1 MRVVQTVSGLAVA
14 VALDVYK
21 PDVSL
26 LSEGAGSVSVN
37 KIVNMLTEI
46 QGQVNLEKHVIE
58 TQFKKFEC
66 WADSFNGEFA
76 ELMER
81 AQAQQAEAE
90 ATIQE
95 KAGSIATGTEKI
107 KSTKNDIEQTEADIE
122 SNRATHTQKREDDHS
137 QNEEYA
143 ETIEALDSA
152 LVVLNGRPEEALVQS
167 TVSKVQRVLQAHHMS
182 LGKMAPKLALLT
194 APQGPPVYERQSGQ
208 IVGVLNEMLDSFTED
223 KKQLEEDMEQEQ
235 QDHDSLIKEYQGVL
249 AANHK
254 SLEQYEIRLA
264 DDEAAKAQAEVA
276 LQEAKETM
284 NISGAQLDDIKDKI
298 RITREEHGERMGV
311 IANEQ
316 KQLGEAIS
324 MMTKPEF
331 EEALDAAGVGKA
343 QTFLQ
348 MGSSRVRSVR
358 VKRAVKSLKDE
369 AKRSG
374 NFAFLSL
381 ANSIKDISDLSG
393 LESVTVAID
402 GMVEDLKSDIKN
414 EQEFYDRGVESIN
427 TQDLTIA
434 NQKTENEKIQGEID
448 LKNAE
453 LSELAK
459 LIEVQVETIKEQEGS
474 RDKGLELFTKEDESI
489 KKEIAADKKAIDFL
503 AQVKNVLAKAFSSGK
518 MVGNTAF
525 VQIRR
530 VSQNPVKTVVETEA
544 VDSEKSTQGI
554 KAKMDNIGDF
564 EFGTRT
570 AAADVPSLIQK
581 IIDDASND
589 IAVAQQTAQNNE
601 AEWTETAQTFKE
613 SIRESEN
620 IRNSAE
626 QEHAVG
632 DTKLQTLEDE
642 FKSGTQNHMNM
653 EEKLNDLHS
662 EYDFI
667 IKWREQRAE
676 NKQDEI
682 DALNGA
688 KAFLNGMNV

>member
-1 MRVVQTVSGLAVA
+1 
-14 VALDVYK
+14 
-21 PDVSL
+21 
-26 LSEGAGSVSVN
+26 
-37 KIVNMLTEI
+37 
-46 QGQVNLEKHVIE
+46 
-58 TQFKKFEC
+58 
-66 WADSFNGEFA
+66 
-76 ELMER
+76 
-81 AQAQQAEAE
+81 
-90 ATIQE
+90 
-95 KAGSIATGTEKI
+95 
-107 KSTKNDIEQTEADIE
+107 
-122 SNRATHTQKREDDHS
+122 
-137 QNEEYA
+137 
-143 ETIEALDSA
+143 
-152 LVVLNGRPEEALVQS
+152 
-167 TVSKVQRVLQAHHMS
+167 
-182 LGKMAPKLALLT
+182 
-194 APQGPPVYERQSGQ
+194 
-208 IVGVLNEMLDSFTED
+208 
-223 KKQLEEDMEQEQ
+223 
-235 QDHDSLIKEYQGVL
+235 
-249 AANHK
+249 
-254 SLEQYEIRLA
+254 
-264 DDEAAKAQAEVA
+264 
-276 LQEAKETM
+276 
-284 NISGAQLDDIKDKI
+284 
-298 RITREEHGERMGV
+298 
-311 IANEQ
+311 
-316 KQLGEAIS
+316 
-324 MMTKPEF
+324 
-331 EEALDAAGVGKA
+331 
-343 QTFLQ
+343 
-348 MGSSRVRSVR
+348 
-358 VKRAVKSLKDE
+358 
-369 AKRSG
+369 
-374 NFAFLSL
+374 
-381 ANSIKDISDLSG
+381 
-393 LESVTVAID
+393 
-402 GMVEDLKSDIKN
+402 MVEDLKSDIKN

-688 KAFLNGMNV
+688 KAFLNGMNE